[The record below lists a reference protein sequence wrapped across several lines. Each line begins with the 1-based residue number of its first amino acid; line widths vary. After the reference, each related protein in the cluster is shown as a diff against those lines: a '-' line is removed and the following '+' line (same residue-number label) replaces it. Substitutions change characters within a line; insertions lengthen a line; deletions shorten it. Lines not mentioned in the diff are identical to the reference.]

1 MALIPSLPENPHL
14 ADVFRAFPEH
24 VRPLLAYHDA
34 LLRGESPLTVAERE
48 LIAAF
53 VSGLNA
59 CNFCVGAHKLY
70 ARAFGIDE
78 SVIDALITDIDG
90 ADFDPKLK
98 PILKYVAKLKDL
110 PPKLTAADAQ
120 AVYDAG
126 WSERALFDA
135 IQVASLF
142 SLMNRIIEGTGV
154 TFDYADNPI
163 TERDLEARR
172 TRTYADF
179 AKMIGIDE

>member
-1 MALIPSLPENPHL
+1 MALFPSLPENPHL
-14 ADVFRAFPEH
+14 ADVFRAFPER
-24 VRPLLAYHDA
+24 VKPLLAYHDA

-59 CNFCVGAHKLY
+59 CDFCFGAHKLY

-78 SVIDALITDIDG
+78 SVIDALT
-90 ADFDPKLK
+90 ADLETADVEPQLK
-98 PILKYVAKLKDL
+98 PILRYIAKLKDL
-110 PPKLTAADAQ
+110 PPKLTTADAQ

-135 IQVASLF
+135 IEVAALF
-142 SLMNRIIEGTGV
+142 NFMNRIIEGTGV
-154 TFDYADNPI
+154 TFDYADFPV
-163 TERDLEARR
+163 TEQEIKARR

-179 AKMIGIDE
+179 ADIIGIDK